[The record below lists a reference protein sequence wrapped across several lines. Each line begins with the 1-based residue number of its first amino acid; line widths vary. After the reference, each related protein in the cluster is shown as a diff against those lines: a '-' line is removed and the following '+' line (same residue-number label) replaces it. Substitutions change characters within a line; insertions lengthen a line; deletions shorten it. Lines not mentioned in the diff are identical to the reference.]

1 MKWILTA
8 LMLALPLIISACAAP
23 PTPEPPEPDQPTK
36 AVTEPPPS
44 ATATEE
50 PTATPTEP
58 PTPTATATQSLTVTP
73 TPLPGE
79 TRTDEFGIEQVWVP
93 AGTFMMGTDE
103 VDIDALLAQD
113 PPSWMHDAFSSEKP
127 AHEVTL
133 TSGYW
138 IDAYEVT
145 NRAFQAFVD
154 AGGYED
160 QSHWSENGWAWLG
173 RQDAKKLPAFCAEN
187 SPDKPRVC
195 VTWYEAQAYAAWRGG
210 RLPTEAE
217 WEFAARG
224 PESLIYPWGNE
235 WDAARANVVDSD
247 GLVKGGSYPDGV
259 SWVGA
264 YDMAGNAMEWVSD
277 WLSSTYYGK
286 SPLEN
291 PTGPED
297 GRIKVEKGGWWGSNP
312 FAARSAYRHFEDPP
326 IYQDHHIGFRIVT
339 P

>member
-1 MKWILTA
+1 MGTAAAAIEA
-8 LMLALPLIISACAAP
+8 LMAQSP
-23 PTPEPPEPDQPTK
+23 PDWVSE
-36 AVTEPPPS
+36 AFAS
-44 ATATEE
+44 
-50 PTATPTEP
+50 
-58 PTPTATATQSLTVTP
+58 
-73 TPLPGE
+73 
-79 TRTDEFGIEQVWVP
+79 EQ
-93 AGTFMMGTDE
+93 
-103 VDIDALLAQD
+103 
-113 PPSWMHDAFSSEKP
+113 P
-127 AHEVTL
+127 AHQVTL

-138 IDAYEVT
+138 IDACEVT
-145 NRAFQAFVD
+145 NRSFQAFVD

-160 QSHWSENGWAWLG
+160 QAYWSEDGWAWLG
-173 RQDAKKLPAFCAEN
+173 RQDVGKLPTFCAEN

-195 VTWYEAQAYAAWRGG
+195 VTWYEAQAYATWRGG

-224 PESLIYPWGNE
+224 PDSLVYPWGDE
-235 WDAARANVVDSD
+235 WDSALANVEESD
-247 GLVKGGSYPDGV
+247 GLVKGGSYPEAV

-312 FAARSAYRHFEDPP
+312 FVARSAYRHYEDPP
-326 IYQDHHIGFRIVT
+326 TYQDHHIGFRIVT